1 MSKATSLVLLGALLA
16 LGGAA
21 AFVATHQPPE
31 PVKARVALPQPP
43 APNPPGTLVDPL
55 VPGRLVTLD
64 TERGA
69 AGNWV
74 AARPA
79 FQSSLPAA
87 QRGDV
92 EPCTTQ
98 KVDTGGF
105 DAWVPL
111 GRGRFAAPKQ
121 LLADT
126 SGGFDLVIH
135 LNGEEPVRREL
146 IESGQSFALYTL
158 TLPPTRGYAP
168 EFNST
173 GLYQAIVA
181 GAERLVAKREGRAM
195 HVRHVAFSAWS
206 AGFVGIAAALSQPA
220 SKPVDAVILVD
231 GLHAPRNDRF
241 SFKAQ
246 LQPFVDY
253 AKRASAGEGF
263 LFISHSSIDPPGFA
277 STTECAHYLIAEL
290 GGQPQAVKRRDALG
304 LDLVEYFTQRDLHV
318 RGYAGNDKAD
328 HCAQLGVLRDV
339 YAALGHRWNGVQGPG
354 RAAARP

>member
-1 MSKATSLVLLGALLA
+1 MSKATNLVLMGALLA
-16 LGGAA
+16 LGGAG
-21 AFVATHQPPE
+21 AFVATHRPPE
-31 PVKARVALPQPP
+31 PVTARVALPPP
-43 APNPPGTLVDPL
+43 SAANPPGTLVDPL

-64 TERGA
+64 QERSLA
-69 AGNWV
+69 DDWIAT
-74 AARPA
+74 RPA

-87 QRGDV
+87 QRGNI
-92 EPCTTQ
+92 EPCSTQ
-98 KVDTGGF
+98 KVDTSGF

-111 GRGRFAAPKQ
+111 GRGRFSAPKQ
-121 LLADT
+121 LRGDA

-158 TLPPTRGYAP
+158 TLPPTQGYAP

-173 GLYQAIVA
+173 RLYEAIVA
-181 GAERLVAKREGRAM
+181 GAERLIAKREGKAL
-195 HVRHVAFSAWS
+195 HVRHVVFSAWS

-241 SFKAQ
+241 AFKAQ

-253 AKRASAGEGF
+253 AKRASAGERF
-263 LFISHSSIDPPGFA
+263 MFISHSSIDPPGFA
-277 STTECAHYLIAEL
+277 STTECAHYLLAQL
-290 GGQPQAVKRRDALG
+290 GGKPQAVKRRDALG
-304 LDLVEYFTQRDLHV
+304 LDLVEYFTHGDLHV

-339 YAALGHRWNGVQGPG
+339 YAALGRRWNTP
-354 RAAARP
+354 P

>member
-1 MSKATSLVLLGALLA
+1 MSKATSLVLIGALLV
-16 LGGAA
+16 LGGAGA
-21 AFVATHQPPE
+21 YVITHLAPE
-31 PVKARVALPQPP
+31 PVKARVALPQPS
-43 APNPPGTLVDPL
+43 AAEPPGTLVDPL

-64 TERGA
+64 SERSLA
-69 AGNWV
+69 SNWV

-79 FQSSLPAA
+79 FQFSLPAA
-87 QRGDV
+87 QRGNI

-98 KVDTGGF
+98 KVDTSGF

-111 GRGRFAAPKQ
+111 GRGRFSAPKR
-121 LLADT
+121 LRLDP

-158 TLPPTRGYAP
+158 TFPPTQGYAP

-173 GLYQAIVA
+173 RLYEAIIA
-181 GAERLVAKREGRAM
+181 GAEQMLGKREGGAA

-220 SKPVDAVILVD
+220 SKAVDAVILVD
-231 GLHAPRNDRF
+231 GLHAPRNDRHA
-241 SFKAQ
+241 FKAQ
-246 LQPFVDY
+246 LQPFLDY
-253 AKRASAGEGF
+253 AKRASVGEGF
-263 LFISHSSIDPPGFA
+263 MFISHSSIDPPGFA

-290 GGQPQAVKRRDALG
+290 GGKPQPAKRRDALG
-304 LDLVEYFTQRDLHV
+304 LDLVEYFTRGDLHV

-339 YAALGHRWNGVQGPG
+339 YAALGRRWNTP
-354 RAAARP
+354 R

>member
-1 MSKATSLVLLGALLA
+1 MSKATNLVLMGALLA
-16 LGGAA
+16 LGGAG
-21 AFVATHQPPE
+21 AFVATHLRRE
-31 PVKARVALPQPP
+31 PVTVRVAVPP
-43 APNPPGTLVDPL
+43 PSAVEPSGALVDPL
-55 VPGRLVTLD
+55 VPDRPVTLD
-64 TERGA
+64 LARSLA
-69 AGNWV
+69 SDWV

-87 QRGDV
+87 QRGNV

-98 KVDTGGF
+98 KVDTSGF

-111 GRGRFAAPKQ
+111 SRGRFSAPKQ
-121 LLADT
+121 LRVDAA
-126 SGGFDLVIH
+126 GGFDLVIH
-135 LNGEEPVRREL
+135 VNGEEPVRREL

-158 TLPPTRGYAP
+158 TLPPTQGYAP

-173 GLYQAIVA
+173 HLYEAIVA
-181 GAERLVAKREGRAM
+181 GAEQLVTKRIGRAA
-195 HVRHVAFSAWS
+195 HVQHVVLSAWS

-220 SKPVDAVILVD
+220 SKSVDAVILVD
-231 GLHAPRNDRF
+231 GLHAPRNDRA

-253 AKRASAGEGF
+253 AKLASAGERF
-263 LFISHSSIDPPGFA
+263 MFISHSSIDPPGFA

-304 LDLVEYFTQRDLHV
+304 LDLVEYFTRGDLHV

-339 YAALGHRWNGVQGPG
+339 YAALGRRWS
-354 RAAARP
+354 AAR